1 MKVSIIG
8 AGSYGTALA
17 QLISNNSDQV
27 FLYARDRSVIKKINT
42 NSENTGYFPSLKLNS
57 NIKAVELYKDTVSLE
72 QSDVIIFSLPSG
84 VTGKTAKKLTSHIKD
99 KLIISTSKG
108 IEYPSL
114 NTMSQAI
121 TKATGNKK
129 VICFSGPTFADELIQ
144 GYLSGFTI
152 GATKKINKDIVSS
165 LLQKP
170 NVIYDFSNDVI
181 GVELCGVLKNIYS
194 ISIGIFDSFSFSNN
208 EHYTFLSL
216 CFKEMN
222 QIIDIV
228 AKDKGLYQKFCCFGD
243 FNLTTNTDKSRNRT
257 LGLMVGKGLL
267 KLNEFNPSIIFEG
280 MKSVKAVRSL
290 SKKFG
295 IKTPIV
301 DFTFKALNNKVNV
314 TFEIDNLLKGLN
326 RSHSQ
331 NNI

>member
-17 QLISNNSDQV
+17 QVISYNVDQV
-27 FLYARDRSVIKKINT
+27 FLLGRDKSIIDEINK
-42 NSENTGYFPSLKLNS
+42 NKVNKNYFPSLKLS
-57 NIKAVELYKDTVSLE
+57 NNIRAFQLFQDIECIKE
-72 QSDVIIFSLPSG
+72 SDVIVFSLPSG
-84 VTGKTAKKLTSHIKD
+84 VTREIAKKLASLISG

-121 TKATGNKK
+121 VKATGNKN
-129 VICFSGPTFADELIQ
+129 IFCFSGPTFADELIK
-144 GYLSGFTI
+144 GFLSGFTI
-152 GATKKINKDIVSS
+152 GAVDKEGKQIVTSILNSPNIICDFSDDIV
-165 LLQKP
+165 
-170 NVIYDFSNDVI
+170 

-194 ISIGIFDSFSFSNN
+194 ISIGIFDSFSYSNN
-208 EHYTFLSL
+208 EHYAFLTL

-222 QIIDIV
+222 HIV
-228 AKDKGLYQKFCCFGD
+228 DHVARDRDLIHKFCCFGD

-280 MKSVKAVRSL
+280 IKSVKAIKKK
-290 SKKFG
+290 SKQLG
-295 IKTPIV
+295 LKTPIV
-301 DFTFKALNNKVNV
+301 DFAHEALNSKKNVKVSIN
-314 TFEIDNLLKGLN
+314 ELLKEIRKDLN
-326 RSHSQ
+326 
-331 NNI
+331 